1 MGADYKN
8 FSSCSPLEN
17 HGIGTEKE
25 GYIEAI
31 SYLLNKS
38 EDNLLCQP
46 EDDNMKEIMKQ
57 VINQVEY
64 KELSSNDQLENHV
77 LFTEEGA
84 DVEAIG
90 ILSSDEQEKQVI
102 NQVEYKK
109 VSSNDQLEN
118 YILFTEKEAC
128 IEAIGILS
136 SDEQEDESCSE
147 SIDNDADYKNF
158 SSCSPLENHGIG
170 TEEGADVEAIG
181 ILSSDEQEKQVINQ
195 VEY

>member
-118 YILFTEKEAC
+118 YILFTEKEGY
-128 IEAIGILS
+128 IEAISYLLS
-136 SDEQEDESCSE
+136 KSEDNSSSE
-147 SIDNDADYKNF
+147 SMVA
-158 SSCSPLENHGIG
+158 
-170 TEEGADVEAIG
+170 
-181 ILSSDEQEKQVINQ
+181 INQ
-195 VEY
+195 V